1 MYNKNT
7 ENLTRKPMTFEE
19 LVPIFNKFQK
29 IKASTQIRKVD
40 RAKTSLTYKEQLNKF
55 AKLGGY
61 IVNDKAIFTY
71 DNDLGM
77 GVLITQTQKIYNAT
91 LSDFYKLIRG

>member
-7 ENLTRKPMTFEE
+7 ETLTRKPMTFEE
-19 LVPIFNKFQK
+19 LVPIINHFQK
-29 IKASTQIRKVD
+29 VKASTQIRRVD

-61 IVNDKAIFTY
+61 IISNNAIFTY
-71 DNDLGM
+71 DTDLSM

-91 LSDFYKLIRG
+91 LSDFYKLIGD